1 MQPFLCGLWKIETC
15 EVFHWVQC
23 AIVGGKTREAFDW
36 IHQKGVTTVRGR
48 HARTRNNA
56 TLIPADAATAYI
68 CVHAVRAVW
77 TMWDNRAFGLT
88 NLIERLWMPWIH
100 KHFSHN

>member
-1 MQPFLCGLWKIETC
+1 MRSPFS
-15 EVFHWVQC
+15 VVQNWNMWSIPLC
-23 AIVGGKTREAFDW
+23 AIVGGKTGEAFDW

-56 TLIPADAATAYI
+56 TLIPADAAAAYI